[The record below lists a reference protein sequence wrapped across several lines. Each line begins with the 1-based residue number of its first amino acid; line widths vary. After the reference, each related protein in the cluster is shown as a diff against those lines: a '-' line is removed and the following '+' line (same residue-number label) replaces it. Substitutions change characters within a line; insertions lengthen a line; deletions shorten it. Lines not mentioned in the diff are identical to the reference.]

1 MKEALKLFLKISKI
15 REERAQAQFK
25 KLNFELKKS
34 EQFSQQV
41 SDYVKEYGEQM
52 IQTAQQGVQVAF
64 LQDSNAFRNRLEIGV
79 NEQKQQI
86 VGMKNATEQSKAH
99 ALATQL
105 KVQAIEKVL
114 KRKNSEFQQ
123 SREIKEN
130 KVLEDSLVSRIKKQI
145 GMKNASLCLT

>member
-52 IQTAQQGVQVAF
+52 IQTAEQGVQVAF
-64 LQDSNAFRNRLEIGV
+64 LQDSNAFRNRLENGV

-86 VGMKNATEQSKAH
+86 VGMKHATEQSKEFAI
-99 ALATQL
+99 ASQL

-114 KRKNSEFQQ
+114 KRKNAEFAH
-123 SREIKEN
+123 SNEVKEN
-130 KVLEDSLVSRIKKQI
+130 KVLEDGLVARIKK
-145 GMKNASLCLT
+145 

>member
-15 REERAQAQFK
+15 REERAQTQFK

-52 IQTAQQGVQVAF
+52 IQTAEQGVQVAF
-64 LQDSNAFRNRLEIGV
+64 LQDSNAFRNRLENGV

-86 VGMKNATEQSKAH
+86 VGMKNATEQSKEFAI
-99 ALATQL
+99 ASQM

-114 KRKNSEFQQ
+114 KRKNAEFAH
-123 SREIKEN
+123 SNEVKEN
-130 KVLEDSLVSRIKKQI
+130 KVLEDSLVARIKK
-145 GMKNASLCLT
+145 

>member
-1 MKEALKLFLKISKI
+1 MKKALNLFLKISKI

-52 IQTAQQGVQVAF
+52 IQTAEQGVQVAF
-64 LQDSNAFRNRLEIGV
+64 LQDSNAFRNRLENGV

-86 VGMKNATEQSKAH
+86 VGMKHATEQSKEY
-99 ALATQL
+99 ALASQM

-114 KRKNSEFQQ
+114 KRKNAEFAHGN
-123 SREIKEN
+123 EVKEN
-130 KVLEDSLVSRIKKQI
+130 KVLEDSLVARIKK
-145 GMKNASLCLT
+145 

>member
-1 MKEALKLFLKISKI
+1 MKKALNLFLKISKI
-15 REERAQAQFK
+15 REERAQTQFK

-52 IQTAQQGVQVAF
+52 IQTAEQGVQVAF
-64 LQDSNAFRNRLEIGV
+64 LQDSNAFRNRLENGV

-86 VGMKNATEQSKAH
+86 IGMKNATEQSKEFAI
-99 ALATQL
+99 ASQM

-114 KRKNSEFQQ
+114 KRKNAEFAH
-123 SREIKEN
+123 SNEVKEN
-130 KVLEDSLVSRIKKQI
+130 KVLEDSLVARIKK
-145 GMKNASLCLT
+145 

>member
-1 MKEALKLFLKISKI
+1 MKDALKLFLKISKI
-15 REERAQAQFK
+15 REERAKAQFK

-64 LQDSNAFRNRLEIGV
+64 LQDSNAFRNRLENGV

-86 VGMKNATEQSKAH
+86 IGMKNATEQSKAH
-99 ALATQL
+99 ALASQI
-105 KVQAIEKVL
+105 KVQAIEKVI
-114 KRKNSEFQQ
+114 KRKNAEFQL
-123 SREIKEN
+123 SKEIKEN
-130 KVLEDSLVSRIKKQI
+130 KVREDSIVSRIKK
-145 GMKNASLCLT
+145 

>member
-1 MKEALKLFLKISKI
+1 MKDSLKLFLKISKI

-25 KLNFELKKS
+25 KLNFELQKS

-64 LQDSNAFRNRLEIGV
+64 LQDSNAFRNRLENGV

-86 VGMKNATEQSKAH
+86 IGMKHATEQSKAF
-99 ALATQL
+99 AVAAQV
-105 KVQAIEKVL
+105 KVKAIEKVVR
-114 KRKNSEFQQ
+114 RKKTEFQQ
-123 SREIKEN
+123 IQEGKEN
-130 KVLEDSLVSRIKKQI
+130 KVLEDSLVARLKK
-145 GMKNASLCLT
+145 

>member
-1 MKEALKLFLKISKI
+1 MKNAIKLFLKISKI

-52 IQTAQQGVQVAF
+52 IETAQKGVQVAF
-64 LQDSNAFRNRLEIGV
+64 LQDSNAFRNRLENGV

-86 VGMKNATEQSKAH
+86 VGMKNATEHSKAI
-99 ALATQL
+99 AMASQL

-123 SREIKEN
+123 NRETTEN
-130 KVLEDSLVSRIKKQI
+130 KVLEDNLVSRIKK
-145 GMKNASLCLT
+145 

>member
-52 IQTAQQGVQVAF
+52 IQTAVQGVQVAF
-64 LQDSNAFRNRLEIGV
+64 LQDSNAFRNRLENGV

-86 VGMKNATEQSKAH
+86 VGMKNATEQSKEFAI
-99 ALATQL
+99 ASQM

-114 KRKNSEFQQ
+114 KRKNAEFAH
-123 SREIKEN
+123 SNEVKEN
-130 KVLEDSLVSRIKKQI
+130 KVLEDSLVARIKK
-145 GMKNASLCLT
+145 

>member
-1 MKEALKLFLKISKI
+1 MKKALNLFLKISKI

-52 IQTAQQGVQVAF
+52 IQTAEQGVQVAF
-64 LQDSNAFRNRLEIGV
+64 LQDSNAFRNRLENGV

-86 VGMKNATEQSKAH
+86 IGMKNATEQSKEFAI
-99 ALATQL
+99 ASQM

-114 KRKNSEFQQ
+114 KRKNAEFAH
-123 SREIKEN
+123 SNEVKEN
-130 KVLEDSLVSRIKKQI
+130 KVLEDSLVARIKK
-145 GMKNASLCLT
+145 

>member
-52 IQTAQQGVQVAF
+52 IETAQQGVQVAF
-64 LQDSNAFRNRLEIGV
+64 LQDSNAFRNRLENGV

-86 VGMKNATEQSKAH
+86 VGMKHATEQSKEY
-99 ALATQL
+99 ALASQM

-114 KRKNSEFQQ
+114 KRKNAEFAH
-123 SREIKEN
+123 SNEVKEN
-130 KVLEDSLVSRIKKQI
+130 KVLEDSLVARIKK
-145 GMKNASLCLT
+145 

>member
-1 MKEALKLFLKISKI
+1 MKDALKLFLKISKI

-25 KLNFELKKS
+25 KLNFELQKS

-64 LQDSNAFRNRLEIGV
+64 LQDSNAFRNRLENGV

-86 VGMKNATEQSKAH
+86 VGMKHATEQSKAF
-99 ALATQL
+99 AVAAQL
-105 KVQAIEKVL
+105 KVKAIEKVA
-114 KRKNSEFQQ
+114 KRKKTEFQQ
-123 SREIKEN
+123 IQEGKEN
-130 KVLEDSLVSRIKKQI
+130 KVLEDSLVSRLKK
-145 GMKNASLCLT
+145 

>member
-1 MKEALKLFLKISKI
+1 MIDPLKLFLKISKI

-25 KLNFELKKS
+25 KLNFELQKS

-64 LQDSNAFRNRLEIGV
+64 LQDSNAFRNRLENGV

-86 VGMKNATEQSKAH
+86 VGMKHATEQSKAF
-99 ALATQL
+99 AVAAQV
-105 KVQAIEKVL
+105 KVKAIEKVV
-114 KRKNSEFQQ
+114 KRKKTEFQQ
-123 SREIKEN
+123 VQEGKEN
-130 KVLEDSLVSRIKKQI
+130 KVLEDSLVSRLKK
-145 GMKNASLCLT
+145 

>member
-64 LQDSNAFRNRLEIGV
+64 LQDSNAFRNRLESGV

-130 KVLEDSLVSRIKKQI
+130 KVLEDSLVSRIKK
-145 GMKNASLCLT
+145 

>member
-1 MKEALKLFLKISKI
+1 MKDSLKLFLKISKI

-25 KLNFELKKS
+25 KLNFELQKS

-64 LQDSNAFRNRLEIGV
+64 LQDSNAFRNRLENGV

-86 VGMKNATEQSKAH
+86 IGMKHATEQSKAF
-99 ALATQL
+99 AVAAQV
-105 KVQAIEKVL
+105 KVKAIEKVV
-114 KRKNSEFQQ
+114 KRKKTDFQQ
-123 SREIKEN
+123 VQEGNEN
-130 KVLEDSLVSRIKKQI
+130 KVLEDSLVSRLKK
-145 GMKNASLCLT
+145 

>member
-52 IQTAQQGVQVAF
+52 IQTAEQGVQVAF
-64 LQDSNAFRNRLEIGV
+64 LQDSNAFRNRLENGV

-86 VGMKNATEQSKAH
+86 VGMKNATEQSKEH
-99 ALATQL
+99 ALASQL

-114 KRKNSEFQQ
+114 KRKNAEFAH
-123 SREIKEN
+123 SNEVKEN
-130 KVLEDSLVSRIKKQI
+130 KVLEDSLVSRIKK
-145 GMKNASLCLT
+145 

>member
-1 MKEALKLFLKISKI
+1 MKDPLKLFLKISKI

-25 KLNFELKKS
+25 KLNFELQKS

-64 LQDSNAFRNRLEIGV
+64 LQDSNAFRNRLENGV

-86 VGMKNATEQSKAH
+86 VGMKHATEQSKAF
-99 ALATQL
+99 AVAAQV
-105 KVQAIEKVL
+105 KVKAIEKVV
-114 KRKNSEFQQ
+114 KRKKTEFQQ
-123 SREIKEN
+123 VQEGKEN
-130 KVLEDSLVSRIKKQI
+130 KVLEDSLVSRLKK
-145 GMKNASLCLT
+145 

>member
-130 KVLEDSLVSRIKKQI
+130 KVLEDSLVSRIKK
-145 GMKNASLCLT
+145 

>member
-52 IQTAQQGVQVAF
+52 IQTAEQGVQVAF
-64 LQDSNAFRNRLEIGV
+64 LQDSNAFRNRLENGV

-86 VGMKNATEQSKAH
+86 VGMKHATEQSKEY
-99 ALATQL
+99 ALASQM

-114 KRKNSEFQQ
+114 KRKNAEFAH
-123 SREIKEN
+123 SNEVKEN
-130 KVLEDSLVSRIKKQI
+130 KVLEDGLVARIKK
-145 GMKNASLCLT
+145 

>member
-1 MKEALKLFLKISKI
+1 MKDALKLFLKISKI

-25 KLNFELKKS
+25 KLNFELQKS

-64 LQDSNAFRNRLEIGV
+64 LQDSNAFRNRLENGV

-86 VGMKNATEQSKAH
+86 VGMKHATEQSKAF
-99 ALATQL
+99 AVAAQL
-105 KVQAIEKVL
+105 KVKAIEKVA
-114 KRKNSEFQQ
+114 KRKKTEFQQ
-123 SREIKEN
+123 IQEGKEN
-130 KVLEDSLVSRIKKQI
+130 KVLEDGLVSRLKK
-145 GMKNASLCLT
+145 

>member
-1 MKEALKLFLKISKI
+1 MKDSLKLFLKISKI

-25 KLNFELKKS
+25 KLNFELQKS

-64 LQDSNAFRNRLEIGV
+64 LQDSNAFRNRLENGV

-86 VGMKNATEQSKAH
+86 VGMKHATEQSKAF
-99 ALATQL
+99 AVAAQV
-105 KVQAIEKVL
+105 KVKAIEKVV
-114 KRKNSEFQQ
+114 KRKKTEFQQ
-123 SREIKEN
+123 VQEGNEN
-130 KVLEDSLVSRIKKQI
+130 KVLEDSLVSRLKK
-145 GMKNASLCLT
+145 

>member
-1 MKEALKLFLKISKI
+1 MKDPLKLFLKISKI

-25 KLNFELKKS
+25 KLNFELQKS

-64 LQDSNAFRNRLEIGV
+64 LQDSNAFRNRLENGV

-86 VGMKNATEQSKAH
+86 VGMKHATEQSKAF
-99 ALATQL
+99 AVAAQV
-105 KVQAIEKVL
+105 KVKAIEKVV
-114 KRKNSEFQQ
+114 KRKKTEFQQ
-123 SREIKEN
+123 VQEGNEN
-130 KVLEDSLVSRIKKQI
+130 KVLEDSLVSRIKK
-145 GMKNASLCLT
+145 

>member
-52 IQTAQQGVQVAF
+52 IQTAEQGVQVAF
-64 LQDSNAFRNRLEIGV
+64 LQDSNAFRNRLENGV

-86 VGMKNATEQSKAH
+86 VGMKNATEQSKEFAI
-99 ALATQL
+99 ASQM

-114 KRKNSEFQQ
+114 KRKNAEFAH
-123 SREIKEN
+123 SKEVKEN
-130 KVLEDSLVSRIKKQI
+130 KVLEDSLVARIKK
-145 GMKNASLCLT
+145 

>member
-1 MKEALKLFLKISKI
+1 MKKALNLFLKISKI

-52 IQTAQQGVQVAF
+52 IQTAEQGVQVAF
-64 LQDSNAFRNRLEIGV
+64 LQDSNAFRNRLENGV

-86 VGMKNATEQSKAH
+86 VGMKNATEQSKEY
-99 ALATQL
+99 ALASQM

-114 KRKNSEFQQ
+114 KHKNAEFAH
-123 SREIKEN
+123 SNEVKEN
-130 KVLEDSLVSRIKKQI
+130 KVLEDSLVARIKK
-145 GMKNASLCLT
+145 

>member
-1 MKEALKLFLKISKI
+1 MKESLKLFLRISKI

-25 KLNFELKKS
+25 KLNFELQKS

-64 LQDSNAFRNRLEIGV
+64 LQDSNAFRNRLENGV

-86 VGMKNATEQSKAH
+86 VGMKNATEQSKAF
-99 ALATQL
+99 AVAAQV
-105 KVQAIEKVL
+105 KVKAIEKVI
-114 KRKNSEFQQ
+114 KRKKTEFQQ
-123 SREIKEN
+123 IQEVKEN
-130 KVLEDSLVSRIKKQI
+130 KVLEDGLVSRLKK
-145 GMKNASLCLT
+145 

>member
-1 MKEALKLFLKISKI
+1 MKKALNLFLKISKI

-52 IQTAQQGVQVAF
+52 IQTAEQGVQVAF
-64 LQDSNAFRNRLEIGV
+64 LQDSNAFRNRLENGV

-86 VGMKNATEQSKAH
+86 VGMKHATEQSKEFAI
-99 ALATQL
+99 ASQL

-114 KRKNSEFQQ
+114 KRKNAEFAH
-123 SREIKEN
+123 SNEVKEN
-130 KVLEDSLVSRIKKQI
+130 KVLEDGLVARIKK
-145 GMKNASLCLT
+145 

>member
-1 MKEALKLFLKISKI
+1 MKDALKLFLKISKI

-25 KLNFELKKS
+25 KLNFELQKS

-64 LQDSNAFRNRLEIGV
+64 LQDSNAFRNRLENGV

-86 VGMKNATEQSKAH
+86 VGMKHATEQSKAF
-99 ALATQL
+99 AVAAQV
-105 KVQAIEKVL
+105 KVKAIEKVV
-114 KRKNSEFQQ
+114 KRKKTEFQQ
-123 SREIKEN
+123 VQEGKEN
-130 KVLEDSLVSRIKKQI
+130 KVLEDSLVSRLKK
-145 GMKNASLCLT
+145 

>member
-1 MKEALKLFLKISKI
+1 MKKALNLFLKISKI

-52 IQTAQQGVQVAF
+52 IQTAEQGVQVAF
-64 LQDSNAFRNRLEIGV
+64 LQDSNAFRNRLENGV

-86 VGMKNATEQSKAH
+86 VGMKNATEQSKEFAI
-99 ALATQL
+99 ASQM

-114 KRKNSEFQQ
+114 KRKNAEFAH
-123 SREIKEN
+123 SNEVKEN
-130 KVLEDSLVSRIKKQI
+130 KVLEDSLVARIKK
-145 GMKNASLCLT
+145 

>member
-1 MKEALKLFLKISKI
+1 MKESLKLFLKISKI

-25 KLNFELKKS
+25 KLNFELQKS

-64 LQDSNAFRNRLEIGV
+64 LQDSNAFRNRLENGV

-86 VGMKNATEQSKAH
+86 VGMKHATEQSKAF
-99 ALATQL
+99 AVAAQL
-105 KVQAIEKVL
+105 KVQAIEKVA
-114 KRKNSEFQQ
+114 KRKKTEFQQ
-123 SREIKEN
+123 IQEGKEN
-130 KVLEDSLVSRIKKQI
+130 KVLEDSLVSRLKK
-145 GMKNASLCLT
+145 

>member
-52 IQTAQQGVQVAF
+52 IQTAEQGVQVAF
-64 LQDSNAFRNRLEIGV
+64 LQDSNAFRNRLENGV

-86 VGMKNATEQSKAH
+86 VGMKNATEQSKEFAI
-99 ALATQL
+99 ASQM

-114 KRKNSEFQQ
+114 KRKNAEFAH
-123 SREIKEN
+123 SNEVKEN
-130 KVLEDSLVSRIKKQI
+130 KVLEDSLVARIKK
-145 GMKNASLCLT
+145 

>member
-25 KLNFELKKS
+25 KLNLELKKS

-130 KVLEDSLVSRIKKQI
+130 KVLEDSLVSRIKK
-145 GMKNASLCLT
+145 

>member
-1 MKEALKLFLKISKI
+1 MKESLKLFLKISKI

-25 KLNFELKKS
+25 KLNFELQKS

-64 LQDSNAFRNRLEIGV
+64 LQDSNAFRNRLENGV

-86 VGMKNATEQSKAH
+86 VGMKNATEQSKAF
-99 ALATQL
+99 AVAAQV
-105 KVQAIEKVL
+105 KVKAIEKVI
-114 KRKNSEFQQ
+114 KRKKTEFQQ
-123 SREIKEN
+123 IQEGKEN
-130 KVLEDSLVSRIKKQI
+130 KVLEDSLVSRLKK
-145 GMKNASLCLT
+145 

>member
-1 MKEALKLFLKISKI
+1 MKDPLKLFLKISKI

-25 KLNFELKKS
+25 KLNFELQKS

-64 LQDSNAFRNRLEIGV
+64 LQDSNAFRNRLENGV

-86 VGMKNATEQSKAH
+86 VGMKHATEQSKAF
-99 ALATQL
+99 AVAAQV
-105 KVQAIEKVL
+105 KVKAIEKVV
-114 KRKNSEFQQ
+114 KRKKTEFQQ
-123 SREIKEN
+123 VQEGNEN
-130 KVLEDSLVSRIKKQI
+130 KVLEDSLVSRLKK
-145 GMKNASLCLT
+145 

>member
-1 MKEALKLFLKISKI
+1 MKDALKLFLKISKI

-25 KLNFELKKS
+25 KLNFELQKS

-64 LQDSNAFRNRLEIGV
+64 LQDSNAFRNRLENGV

-86 VGMKNATEQSKAH
+86 IGMKHATEQSKAF
-99 ALATQL
+99 AVAAQV
-105 KVQAIEKVL
+105 KVKAIEKVVR
-114 KRKNSEFQQ
+114 RKKTEFQQ
-123 SREIKEN
+123 IQEGKEN
-130 KVLEDSLVSRIKKQI
+130 KVLEDSLVARLKK
-145 GMKNASLCLT
+145 

>member
-1 MKEALKLFLKISKI
+1 MKESLKLFLKISKI

-25 KLNFELKKS
+25 KLNFELQKS

-64 LQDSNAFRNRLEIGV
+64 LQDSNAFRNRLENGV

-86 VGMKNATEQSKAH
+86 VGMKHATEQSKAF
-99 ALATQL
+99 AVAAQV
-105 KVQAIEKVL
+105 KVKAIEKVV
-114 KRKNSEFQQ
+114 KRKKTEFQQ
-123 SREIKEN
+123 IQEGKEN
-130 KVLEDSLVSRIKKQI
+130 KVLEDSLVSRLKK
-145 GMKNASLCLT
+145 

>member
-1 MKEALKLFLKISKI
+1 MKDSLKLFLKISKI

-25 KLNFELKKS
+25 KLNFELQKS

-64 LQDSNAFRNRLEIGV
+64 LQDSNAFRNRLENGV

-86 VGMKNATEQSKAH
+86 VGMKHATEQSKAF
-99 ALATQL
+99 AVAAQV
-105 KVQAIEKVL
+105 KVKAIEKVV
-114 KRKNSEFQQ
+114 KRKKTEFQQ
-123 SREIKEN
+123 IQEGKEN
-130 KVLEDSLVSRIKKQI
+130 KVLEDSLVSRLKK
-145 GMKNASLCLT
+145 